1 MRNKSFGLP
10 LLIALAVL
18 IGGGWATS
26 YYLRPVALVEV
37 VVKGRAVN
45 AVPGSV
51 NVTAEYDME
60 LKSEIG
66 GRVLHSE
73 LELGRVVRKG
83 DFLCSLDTGDL
94 KLEIAQIESDLEAHK
109 RRVAVGSQLKLDLA
123 NDKDDLAEKERMFK
137 LGGISEAELTRQK
150 RLVQQVEQR
159 VQLEDVENA
168 QKTETY
174 NNQLAV
180 KRRQLDKM
188 TFVAPFDGVISAL
201 FARPGDLIGAN
212 APIATIISTSRTVEA
227 KVSEENF
234 AGIRLGQKAAVRF
247 LGYGAQLYDATV
259 SKILPTADSE
269 TQRYV
274 VYLTVNIDPVKL
286 VPGLTGE
293 VSIVLGEREANAI
306 LPRRALRGNEVFVV
320 AGNRVE
326 LRKVRPGYIGLN
338 VAEIVDGLQAGEYVL
353 VEELDQFKAG
363 DRVRTKVVTE

>member
-1 MRNKSFGLP
+1 MRNKFFGLP
-10 LLIALAVL
+10 LLISLVVIAAG
-18 IGGGWATS
+18 IWAIS

-51 NVTAEYDME
+51 NVTAEYNME
-60 LKSEIG
+60 LKSEIA
-66 GRVLHSE
+66 GRVLRSQ
-73 LELGRVVRKG
+73 LELGRVVHKG
-83 DFLCSLDTGDL
+83 DFLVELDSGDL
-94 KLEIAQIESDLEAHK
+94 KLEIAQIEADAESHR
-109 RRVAVGSQLKLDLA
+109 RRVEVGSSIKLELA
-123 NDKDDLAEKERMFK
+123 NDKDDLVEKERMFK
-137 LGGISEAELTRQK
+137 LGGISEAELTRQR

-159 VQLEDVENA
+159 VQLEDVENE

-174 NNQLAV
+174 KNQLAV

-188 TFVAPFDGVISAL
+188 TFLAPFDGVISEL

-212 APIATIISTSRTVEA
+212 SPIATIISTSRTVEA

-234 AGIRLGQKAAVRF
+234 AGIRVGQKASVRF
-247 LGYGAQLYDATV
+247 LGYGSKLYDATV
-259 SKILPTADSE
+259 SKILPTADAE

-274 VYLTVNIDPVKL
+274 VYLDVAIAPEKL

-320 AGNRVE
+320 ADNRVE
-326 LRKVRPGYIGLN
+326 LRKVKPGYIGLN
-338 VAEIVDGLQAGEYVL
+338 VAEILDGLKPGEYVL

-363 DRVRTKVVTE
+363 DRVRTKIVTE